1 MSSQRRYLV
10 SRSFKASPVALFLS
24 VILLAVT
31 QPSGF
36 ARRSQD
42 SLRTIVGDDFTKNR
56 PKSRTRPNPARKP
69 DKSGSA
75 GGRSYRLA
83 SEPAAEVTSSLSTAS
98 QLGLTTWKLRRSEV
112 VEVHGRVPSTEEG
125 ADLLGWIAERVE
137 ADTGFHAGDYL
148 RLSIESP
155 RAGYLYVIDRDWFRD
170 GSLGETSLIF
180 PIRGD
185 VNRLQAGRL
194 VDIPSASQP
203 PFRATP
209 KSNQAGEIL
218 TIIVTSAPLRL
229 PISDRPLPIS
239 NSQLME
245 WKAAWGGSTERF
257 ELEGGAGQLRT
268 SQERAAATPTGVR
281 QLTRDDPGP
290 QTIYLINSKTSSAFL
305 FDLRLFY
312 AR

>member
-1 MSSQRRYLV
+1 MSSQRRYSL
-10 SRSFKASPVALFLS
+10 SGSFKASPVALFLS

-42 SLRTIVGDDFTKNR
+42 NLRTIVGDDFTKNR
-56 PKSRTRPNPARKP
+56 PKSRARSNSARKP
-69 DKSGSA
+69 DKGSP

-83 SEPAAEVTSSLSTAS
+83 SEPAAEVTSGLSTTS
-98 QLGLTTWKLRRSEV
+98 QLGLTIWKLRRGEV
-112 VEVHGRVPSTEEG
+112 VEVHGPVSSTEKG
-125 ADLLGWIAERVE
+125 AYLLGWIAERVE

-155 RAGYLYVIDRDWFRD
+155 RAGYLYVIDRDWFTD

-209 KSNQAGEIL
+209 KPNQAGEIL
-218 TIIVTSAPLRL
+218 TIMVTSTPLRL

-239 NSQLME
+239 NTQLME